1 MRSKELILN
10 DKLEDISIEKMYS
23 FPFEVSFSEIR
34 KLSKGYV
41 KLHWHDELQ
50 ISIVT
55 KGSVEF
61 IVGEKSYI
69 LKNGQAIF
77 INTQRIHMAKS
88 VGEEDGVYHSINFD
102 AKLLKMFP
110 GSIIEQKYIEPVLS
124 ADNLNSIEI
133 YGHNKW
139 EKDALKH
146 IGDIINYDVVKQK
159 GYELKIYIALLNF
172 WLLLVL
178 NENDIFSKKTEPK
191 PINEQRVK
199 DVLSFIH
206 NNYSQKITLQD
217 IADSVFVS
225 KGECCRFFKK
235 SLKMSPY
242 DYLINYRINQSMKLL
257 KSSSSSIL
265 DIAEN
270 VGFNNVS
277 HYIQIFRKKTG
288 LTPHEYRNQK
298 EQS

>member
-1 MRSKELILN
+1 MRSKEMILN
-10 DKLEDISIEKMYS
+10 DNLEDISIEKMYS

-88 VGEEDGVYHSINFD
+88 VGDEDCIYHSINFD

-110 GSIIEQKYIEPVLS
+110 GSIIEQKYIEPVLT
-124 ADNLNSIEI
+124 AENLNSIEF
-133 YGHNKW
+133 YGNSQW
-139 EKDALKH
+139 EKDILEH
-146 IGDIINYDVVKQK
+146 IGDIINADVIKQK
-159 GYELKIYIALLNF
+159 GYELKIYISLLNF
-172 WLLLVL
+172 WLLLVE

-206 NNYSQKITLQD
+206 RNYGQKITLQD

-235 SLKMSPY
+235 SVKMSPY
-242 DYLINYRINQSMKLL
+242 DYLINYRINESMKLL
-257 KSSSSSIL
+257 KGSNSSIL
-265 DIAEN
+265 DIAER

-288 LTPHEYRNQK
+288 LTPHEYRNSKQ
-298 EQS
+298 E

>member
-1 MRSKELILN
+1 MRSKEMVLN
-10 DKLEDISIEKMYS
+10 DNLEDISIEKMYS

-61 IVGEKSYI
+61 IVGEKSYV

-88 VGEEDGVYHSINFD
+88 VGDEDCIYHSINFD

-110 GSIIEQKYIEPVLS
+110 GSIIEQKYIEPVLT
-124 ADNLNSIEI
+124 AENLNSIEF
-133 YGHNKW
+133 YGNSQW
-139 EKDALKH
+139 EKDILGH
-146 IGDIINYDVVKQK
+146 IGDIINADVIKQK
-159 GYELKIYIALLNF
+159 GYELKIYISLLNF
-172 WLLLVL
+172 WLLLVE

-206 NNYSQKITLQD
+206 RNYGQKITLQD

-235 SLKMSPY
+235 SVKMSPY
-242 DYLINYRINQSMKLL
+242 DYLINYRINESMKLL
-257 KSSSSSIL
+257 KGSNSSIL
-265 DIAEN
+265 DIAER

-288 LTPHEYRNQK
+288 LTPHEYRNSKQ
-298 EQS
+298 E